1 MNMRYLVVFSLC
13 LLTLKN
19 AVAEPYTFTEKDFI
33 QYGIYF
39 TAPRAR
45 TSEKLLE
52 VKYGDI
58 KGWYKAIAPQVSDK
72 DIPATSQLLKVK
84 TAQGSIRVNRRGNA
98 GVTIVRD
105 THNEAKRVGTKR
117 LEVVF
122 ENAECTDAKGVTS
135 LCKATL
141 VLTTKVPDKN
151 VIRESRALSITTTT
165 GLSFTFRSPRSDGS
179 KPLNLPLLRRS
190 PAISNYAFE
199 WRPGKD

>member
-105 THNEAKRVGTKR
+105 THNEAKRVGTKGSNVPVQGNARAHYEGARQERDSRVARAQYYDDNGIKLYISFSEKRR
-117 LEVVF
+117 LE
-122 ENAECTDAKGVTS
+122 
-135 LCKATL
+135 
-141 VLTTKVPDKN
+141 TT
-151 VIRESRALSITTTT
+151 
-165 GLSFTFRSPRSDGS
+165 
-179 KPLNLPLLRRS
+179 
-190 PAISNYAFE
+190 
-199 WRPGKD
+199 